1 MEKDLE
7 KPMGDYYSEYL
18 KIPMNVAKE
27 KKLEPMDENVQKA
40 IYSLLNKIIA
50 KHNKNIEKTK
60 DQRFKEE
67 ERIRKQECQWI
78 KEIIALDGFGLD

>member
-1 MEKDLE
+1 
-7 KPMGDYYSEYL
+7 
-18 KIPMNVAKE
+18 
-27 KKLEPMDENVQKA
+27 MDENVQKA